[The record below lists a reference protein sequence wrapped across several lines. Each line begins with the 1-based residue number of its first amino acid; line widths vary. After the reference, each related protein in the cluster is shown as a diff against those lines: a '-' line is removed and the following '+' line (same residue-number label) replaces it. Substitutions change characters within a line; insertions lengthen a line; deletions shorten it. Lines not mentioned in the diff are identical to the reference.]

1 MEPRP
6 PLARDG
12 HHRKR
17 EEPNMTEALD
27 NLLKHPHIWRATGDP
42 DASRGLATGF
52 PALEAVL
59 PGGGWPAGA
68 LTEIL
73 HDRTGVGEL
82 RLVLPALARLSRAGR
97 WVVLIA
103 PPNLPYAPALAAA
116 GVDLR
121 HLLLVHPRTDQEGLW
136 AVEQA
141 LRSGTCSAVL
151 AWPGPL
157 DTAALRRLQLAAESG
172 DAWGVL
178 FRDLQQAAQPSPAA
192 LRLTLSQDAGG
203 NRLDI
208 FKCRGG
214 GRQQLT
220 LALDHP
226 VPLPAR
232 DGEAP
237 LNATP
242 RQPTRTHRPAAN
254 TAPRRRPPA
263 TVTPLHPHRAR
274 RGRNRSQ
281 LGLPLDGERH

>member
-1 MEPRP
+1 
-6 PLARDG
+6 
-12 HHRKR
+12 
-17 EEPNMTEALD
+17 MTEALD
-27 NLLKHPHIWRATGDP
+27 NLLKHPRIWRATGDP
-42 DASRGLATGF
+42 APPRGLTTGF
-52 PALEAVL
+52 PALDAVL

-73 HDRTGVGEL
+73 HGQAGVGEL

-97 WVVLIA
+97 WVVFIA

-157 DTAALRRLQLAAESG
+157 DSAALRRLQLAAESG

-192 LRLTLSQDAGG
+192 LRLTVGQDTDG
-203 NRLDI
+203 NRLDL
-208 FKCRGG
+208 FKCRGA

-220 LALDHP
+220 LDLDQP
-226 VPLPAR
+226 APLPAPA
-232 DGEAP
+232 GETPPAS
-237 LNATP
+237 AAP
-242 RQPTRTHRPAAN
+242 RQPIRTGRSAARA
-254 TAPRRRPPA
+254 APGRRPPA
-263 TVTPLHPHRAR
+263 TVTPLRPQHGG
-274 RGRNRSQ
+274 RGHVRSQ
-281 LGLPLDGERH
+281 LDLPLDGERH